1 MAGLNVVQQA
11 VSLPAACE
19 GAAQVF
25 AVSLA
30 PAAGPPATLR
40 KSLRHA
46 VHQSICGTLAEVLQ
60 CDARQLSVQRVSG
73 QAPVLELGGQTHAAI
88 RLSVAYAGA
97 SALWAWSD
105 RTAIGVDVQAVP
117 ADADGDDA
125 EWHAVARQFIGPAAQ
140 ALAPLQGTA
149 LRAAFAQ
156 QWAQL
161 EARLKCAGLPLAEAD
176 ARPAGWDA
184 GVQCAPLPWPA
195 AWGAAAAAL
204 AWHF

>member
-11 VSLPAACE
+11 VPLPAACQ
-19 GAAQVF
+19 GTAQVF

-30 PAAGPPATLR
+30 PATGPPAALR
-40 KSLRHA
+40 ESLRHA
-46 VHQSICGTLAEVLQ
+46 VHQSICSTLAEVLR
-60 CDARQLSVQRVSG
+60 CDARQLSVQRMPG
-73 QAPVLELGGQTHAAI
+73 QVPMLLLDGRVHAAI

-117 ADADGDDA
+117 ADVDGDDA
-125 EWHAVARQFIGPAAQ
+125 EWQAVARQFLGPAAQ
-140 ALAPLQGTA
+140 GLALLQGTA

-176 ARPAGWDA
+176 ALPSGRDA

-204 AWHF
+204 AWYF